1 MILEKDI
8 ENYIHYANDK
18 VSLEEE
24 KERNEWLPLPLIL
37 GAIILTWIALMLVG
51 LGVKMKFEIVSGI
64 LVSVFIIATIVSLFI
79 LYKADKIFEN
89 KILELEGDNEVSG
102 EILEVVN
109 GLNKRTIV
117 QILNEHL
124 ETIESTKKVYITN
137 DRKLKM
143 VDFKGLQG

>member
-8 ENYIHYANDK
+8 EKYIHYSNDK

-24 KERNEWLPLPLIL
+24 KERNEWMPLPLIL
-37 GAIILTWIALMLVG
+37 GAITLTGVALMLVG
-51 LGVKMKFEIVSGI
+51 LGVKMKIETGIVI
-64 LVSVFIIATIVSLFI
+64 LLSVFVIATIVSLFI
-79 LYKADKIFEN
+79 LYKADKRFEN
-89 KILELEGDNEVSG
+89 KILELKGNKEVSG
-102 EILEVVN
+102 EIEEMVN

-124 ETIESTKKVYITN
+124 ETIDSTKKVYITK

-143 VDFKGLQG
+143 VDFKALQG

>member
-8 ENYIHYANDK
+8 ENYIHYVNDK

-24 KERNEWLPLPLIL
+24 KVRNEWLPLPLIL
-37 GAIILTWIALMLVG
+37 GSVTLTGVALMLIG
-51 LGVKMKFEIVSGI
+51 LGVEMKFETVSGI
-64 LVSVFIIATIVSLFI
+64 LASVLLITTIVSLFM

-89 KILELEGDNEVSG
+89 KIIELKENKEVSG
-102 EILEVVN
+102 EIVEVVS

-124 ETIESTKKVYITN
+124 ETIESTKKIYITN
-137 DRKLKM
+137 DMKLKM

>member
-8 ENYIHYANDK
+8 EKYIHYVNEK

-37 GAIILTWIALMLVG
+37 GAVVLTGVALMLIG
-51 LGVKMKFEIVSGI
+51 LGVEMKFETVSGI
-64 LVSVFIIATIVSLFI
+64 LLSVFLITTIVSLFM
-79 LYKADKIFEN
+79 LYKADKRFEN
-89 KILELEGDNEVSG
+89 KIIELKENKEVSG
-102 EILEVVN
+102 EIVEVVN

-117 QILNEHL
+117 QIFNEHL

>member
-8 ENYIHYANDK
+8 EKYIHYANDK

-37 GAIILTWIALMLVG
+37 GAVTLTGVALMLIG
-51 LGVKMKFEIVSGI
+51 LEVNMKFETGVGI
-64 LVSVFIIATIVSLFI
+64 LLSVFIITTIVSLFI
-79 LYKADKIFEN
+79 LYKMGKIFEN
-89 KILELEGDNEVSG
+89 KNIELEGNKEVSG
-102 EILEVVN
+102 EIVEVVN

-117 QILNEHL
+117 QILNNHL
-124 ETIESTKKVYITN
+124 ETIESKKKVYITK

-143 VDFKGLQG
+143 VDFKALQG

>member
-8 ENYIHYANDK
+8 EKYIHYANDK

-37 GAIILTWIALMLVG
+37 GSITLTGVALMLID
-51 LGVKMKFEIVSGI
+51 LGVKMKFETVFGI
-64 LVSVFIIATIVSLFI
+64 LVSVFIITTIVSLFI
-79 LYKADKIFEN
+79 LYKMDKVFEN
-89 KILELEGDNEVSG
+89 KNIDLEGNKEVSG
-102 EILEVVN
+102 EIVEVVN

-117 QILNEHL
+117 QILNNHL
-124 ETIESTKKVYITN
+124 ETIDSTKKVYITK

-143 VDFKGLQG
+143 VDFKALQG